1 MQPMMKGRNSH
12 ADLSMSPPSESA
24 GNSTDPFPNAHYPH
38 QALTHAII
46 GAFFDVHATLGYG
59 FLESAYRRSMA
70 VELAFRDIAVRQE
83 VGYELLHR
91 GVSVGFYRA
100 DLVAADSVI
109 VEVKTGMTPD
119 RTAPAQLLNYL
130 RVSRLRVGL
139 ILHFGPRGSVK
150 RVIASRGA
158 REMVG

>member
-1 MQPMMKGRNSH
+1 MQTRG
-12 ADLSMSPPSESA
+12 MSPPLEPAS
-24 GNSTDPFPNAHYPH
+24 DRRKLFPDAHYPH
-38 QALTHAII
+38 RALTHAII

-119 RTAPAQLLNYL
+119 RTPPP
-130 RVSRLRVGL
+130 SSS
-139 ILHFGPRGSVK
+139 ITF
-150 RVIASRGA
+150 ASRGCA
-158 REMVG
+158 WG